1 MKNVKMA
8 AALLALPLLSACG
21 EDKVTVPPPVVNNN
35 PGPSINVAGTYS
47 GNSFWLIQVV
57 RTSDNFTKSFECQ
70 GNMTLSQSAASGGI
84 ATLNGF
90 AVVGAPCPPLSFP
103 LSGTLR
109 ADNTITLTTGGPRP
123 PEGPCP
129 PANAAEYIGLATGST
144 ISARAGATVQC
155 PEFGEH
161 KFSYIISA
169 RKTF

>member
-8 AALLALPLLSACG
+8 AAVLALPLLVACG
-21 EDKVTVPPPVVNNN
+21 DDRGTSPGSVTTGPPI
-35 PGPSINVAGTYS
+35 SVAGTYT
-47 GNSFWLIQVV
+47 GFPFWLIQVV
-57 RTSDNFTKSFECQ
+57 RTNDNFTTSFNCQ
-70 GNMTLSQSAASGGI
+70 GNMTISQSPAGNGTAS
-84 ATLNGF
+84 LSGF

-109 ADNTITLTTGGPRP
+109 SDGTISIITGGPRP

-129 PANAAEYIGLATGST
+129 PAVGAEYTGLATAST
-144 ISARAGATVQC
+144 ISARGSATVQC

-169 RKTF
+169 RKSS